1 MTPARDVQ
9 SLEIHHVLEDI
20 DREDRNLVVMELPV
34 IVDGPRCD

>member
-20 DREDRNLVVMELPV
+20 GREDRNLVVVKEPV
-34 IVDGPRCD
+34 TVAGPRCD